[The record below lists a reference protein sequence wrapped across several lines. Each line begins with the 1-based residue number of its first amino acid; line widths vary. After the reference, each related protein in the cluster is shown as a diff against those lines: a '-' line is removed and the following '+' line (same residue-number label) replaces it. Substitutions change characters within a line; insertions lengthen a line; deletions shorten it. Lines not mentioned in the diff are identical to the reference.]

1 VVARQHTLLCES
13 IVALQARSHTVECLT
28 RFAQTTSNN
37 IGNSW
42 PHDVSRATT
51 PQQHNSK
58 ATRKRHKGG
67 GRGREELYATGTTRG
82 GGNNNDER
90 ATTTTTRRSNSVGKV
105 FQLLAD
111 ITIHTMSLLLACF
124 PSLSYTHT
132 QYNTHSTTHTVQC
145 LTTTTTR
152 FMTTWLFWILSMI
165 QSTIPG
171 VNPLL
176 VKCVCRA
183 HTLALARSTKL
194 AMPTHPQPSSFLP
207 SF

>member
-111 ITIHTMSLLLACF
+111 ITIHTMSLLLA
-124 PSLSYTHT
+124 SHLSRTHTVQHT
-132 QYNTHSTTHTVQC
+132 QYNTHSTMSDNYYNAVHDHMALLDIIDDPVDNTWRKSTLGQMRMSSTHSC
-145 LTTTTTR
+145 
-152 FMTTWLFWILSMI
+152 S
-165 QSTIPG
+165 
-171 VNPLL
+171 
-176 VKCVCRA
+176 
-183 HTLALARSTKL
+183 RSL
-194 AMPTHPQPSSFLP
+194 D
-207 SF
+207 